1 MQRLTTQGAT
11 AERLVMDGLGFLST
25 VAATVAADAPQCH
38 VCTGSAYQYKCCR
51 QIWALSIRQ
60 GLTTFAN

>member
-38 VCTGSAYQYKCCR
+38 VCTGSAYQCK
-51 QIWALSIRQ
+51 
-60 GLTTFAN
+60 